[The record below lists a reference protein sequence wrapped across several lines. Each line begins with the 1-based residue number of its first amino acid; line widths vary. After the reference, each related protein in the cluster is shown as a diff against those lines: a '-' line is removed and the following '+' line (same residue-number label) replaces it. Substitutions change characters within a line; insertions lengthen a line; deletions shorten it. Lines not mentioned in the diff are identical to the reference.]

1 MQREEEPEGATEEG
15 TVEKS
20 LKRKEAAIRYRL
32 QMAPFTW
39 AVAGETV
46 GAGIVEWL
54 RGIAATADLCC
65 LTREVI
71 VKGWCMRCVRH
82 THDR

>member
-1 MQREEEPEGATEEG
+1 MQREEEPEGATEEEI
-15 TVEKS
+15 VEKS

-54 RGIAATADLCC
+54 RGIAATADVMLSHEGGHSE
-65 LTREVI
+65 RVVHEV
-71 VKGWCMRCVRH
+71 CAPH
-82 THDR
+82 T